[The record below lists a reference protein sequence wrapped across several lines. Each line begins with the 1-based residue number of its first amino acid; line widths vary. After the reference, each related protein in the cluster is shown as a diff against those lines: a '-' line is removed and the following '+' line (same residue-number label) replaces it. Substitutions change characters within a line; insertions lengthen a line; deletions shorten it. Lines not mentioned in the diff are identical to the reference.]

1 MHNNKLVT
9 PQRQGIPWLSSCS
22 PFLLPLSL
30 HPNDAHAQQKDANA
44 MWLLFGISINACLST
59 SPSIARC
66 FHIWRPQKFLVF
78 FYFSPQP
85 PSLPSKSTLCACK
98 FGAPPSVRKSY
109 MEVPI
114 ADDCLSLL
122 LTHSSI
128 TTSPKYNHDE
138 QNCCTN
144 LRKPR
149 AKSSYGE
156 GRNWRGEIHPTF
168 GYEIFLAV
176 HYSSAVPPS
185 ATAPICQSLC
195 LLHLMKKLLRDVSVN
210 FKSLFRFL
218 PSLSLSQSAI
228 NRCFISTCFISSFTV
243 GGH

>member
-1 MHNNKLVT
+1 MTSTEVF
-9 PQRQGIPWLSSCS
+9 GF
-22 PFLLPLSL
+22 FLLLPPAPLFAFKI
-30 HPNDAHAQQKDANA
+30 HTV
-44 MWLLFGISINACLST
+44 CLQ
-59 SPSIARC
+59 
-66 FHIWRPQKFLVF
+66 IW
-78 FYFSPQP
+78 S
-85 PSLPSKSTLCACK
+85 
-98 FGAPPSVRKSY
+98 PPSVRKSY